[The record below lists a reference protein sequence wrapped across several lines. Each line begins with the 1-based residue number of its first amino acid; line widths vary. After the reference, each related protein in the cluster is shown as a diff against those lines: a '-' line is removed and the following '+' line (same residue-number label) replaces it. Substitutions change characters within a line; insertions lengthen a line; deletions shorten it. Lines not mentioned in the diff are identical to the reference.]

1 MLTNQ
6 DLQEIINS
14 LESDRIEKTISTT
27 NTDKFCEA
35 ICAFSNDLPSHKLPG
50 YLIIGVNDNG
60 NRSGLTVTDELLL
73 NLAANRSNGNILPL
87 PTITVQKYSFS
98 DGDIAVIEVLP
109 NDMPPVRYKGRV
121 YIRVGTRKAI
131 ANEQE
136 ERILSEK
143 RTSLSRTFDSS
154 PCIGSK
160 LSDLN
165 LDIFTLSY
173 LPEAIDKNI
182 LEENSRETHLQL
194 ASLRFYDLEKDC
206 PTNAGLILFGN
217 NPLYFLPGAYIQ
229 FVRFDGTDLSNEPIN
244 EKQFSGDLINLL
256 RSLDEFVK
264 MQINQKP
271 VPVSTLKEDIEEDYP
286 YLAIRELLMN
296 AIMHRDYST
305 NAPIRFYWFNDRIEI
320 QNSGGLYGN
329 ARPENFPNQNDYR
342 NPVIAESLKVLG
354 YVNRFS
360 RGVIKSQELLK
371 NNNNPSP
378 EFIID
383 QPEYLLV
390 KIFK

>member
-6 DLQEIINS
+6 ELQEIITN
-14 LESDRIEKTISTT
+14 LESDRIEKTTSTT
-27 NTDKFCEA
+27 DTDKFCEA
-35 ICAFSNDLPSHKLPG
+35 ICAFSNDLPAHKLPG
-50 YLIIGVNDNG
+50 YVIIGVDDKG
-60 NRSGLTVTDELLL
+60 NRTGLNVTDRLLV
-73 NLAANRSNGNILPL
+73 NLAAIRSDGNILPL
-87 PTITVQKYSFS
+87 SAMTVQEYSFS
-98 DGDIAVIEVLP
+98 DGDVAVIEVLP
-109 NDMPPVRYKGRV
+109 SDMPPVRYKGRV
-121 YIRVGTRKAI
+121 FIRVGPRKAI

-143 RTSLSRTFDSS
+143 RTSRTRTFDSS

-165 LDIFTLSY
+165 LELFTLSY

-194 ASLRFYDLEKDC
+194 ASLRFYDIEKDC

-256 RSLDEFVK
+256 RSLNEFVK
-264 MQINQKP
+264 MQINHKP
-271 VPVSTLKEDIEEDYP
+271 VPVSALKEDMDEDYP

-320 QNSGGLYGN
+320 QNSGGLYGS

-371 NNNNPSP
+371 NNKNPEP
-378 EFIID
+378 EFIINH
-383 QPEYLLV
+383 PEYLLV